1 MIKRG
6 LGRRL
11 IVLELNSQADSL
23 HVYHI
28 YPLVRTLLTVPFY
41 LVVNPIALESIAWK
55 YYIVFV
61 VVLIVYGVTVF
72 FAYPETR
79 GYSLEQMAVVFDGDA
94 AEVPFPAETAE
105 RSASMVS
112 GRDEKEGTV
121 RVEKV

>member
-1 MIKRG
+1 M
-6 LGRRL
+6 
-11 IVLELNSQADSL
+11 
-23 HVYHI
+23 
-28 YPLVRTLLTVPFY
+28 PFY

-61 VVLIVYGVTVF
+61 VVLIIYGVTVY
-72 FAYPETR
+72 FAFPETR

>member
-1 MIKRG
+1 M
-6 LGRRL
+6 
-11 IVLELNSQADSL
+11 
-23 HVYHI
+23 
-28 YPLVRTLLTVPFY
+28 PFY
-41 LVVNPIALESIAWK
+41 SVVNPIALDSIAWK

-61 VVLIVYGVTVF
+61 VVLIIYGVTVW
-72 FAYPETR
+72 FAFPETK